1 MKHLINDRFT
11 LGLVVLISMS
21 LACRLVSGGTPEV
34 PQGLPEQPT
43 EPPPAI
49 PTEKPSSVDLP
60 QPAATLEKAQPTKPP
75 LPTATEEP
83 PYYFVEE
90 FEADPSPDW
99 GLYVISG
106 DENKLTTYFE
116 DSMMFYELDGPD
128 IYAYYIYEYYTYE
141 DVRLDLEAENFGLN
155 RNNVSLVCRQSDVE
169 WYEFSVESG
178 GLWYLY
184 AHDDGGF
191 NLLGSGGTKLL
202 KMGKEVNDYGMTCQG
217 DTITMSINGTEIK
230 SIKDT
235 TYRFSEG
242 AVGFNISSLD
252 IYPVEIGVDWMEVSE
267 P

>member
-1 MKHLINDRFT
+1 MDNLKKHRFF
-11 LGLVVLISMS
+11 LSLVVLISMT
-21 LACRLVSGGTPEV
+21 LACSLVSGGSPAV

-43 EPPPAI
+43 ETPPSA

-60 QPAATLEKAQPTKPP
+60 QTTATFEKALPTKLP
-75 LPTATEEP
+75 LPTVTEEP
-83 PYYFVEE
+83 PYYFVEDFNE
-90 FEADPSPDW
+90 DPYPDW

-106 DENKLTTYFE
+106 DENKLTTYF
-116 DSMMFYELDGPD
+116 DNSMMYYELDGPE

-141 DVRLDLEAENFGLN
+141 DVRLELEAENFGLN
-155 RNNVSLVCRQSDVE
+155 RNNVSLVCRQYDVE

-184 AHDDGGF
+184 AHNDDGF
-191 NLLGSGGTKLL
+191 NTLGSGGTKLL

-217 DTITMSINGTEIK
+217 NTITMYINGTEIK
-230 SIKDT
+230 SIKDN

-252 IYPVEIGVDWMEVSE
+252 IFPIEIGVDWMEVAE